1 MTVQVRLFGE
11 LKGKAPKLDDS
22 GYVGIV
28 ELPIGDIRTI
38 NDILIILKVDEME
51 TSHIFL
57 NHEYTELSSSVKDG
71 DKVGIFPRD
80 MALLYRWYFKGGIKR
95 SYATG
100 EKARK

>member
-1 MTVQVRLFGE
+1 VQVRLFGT

-28 ELPIGDIRTI
+28 ELPIGDIGTI
-38 NDILIILKVDEME
+38 NDILKILKVDEME

-80 MALLYRWYFKGGIKR
+80 MALLYRWYLKGGMKR